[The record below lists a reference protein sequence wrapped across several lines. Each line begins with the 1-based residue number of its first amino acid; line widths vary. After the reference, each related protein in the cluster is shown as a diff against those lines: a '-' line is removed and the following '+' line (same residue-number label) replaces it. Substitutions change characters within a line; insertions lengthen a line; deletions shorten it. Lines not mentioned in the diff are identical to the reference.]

1 MPISPQHR
9 GRSGAS
15 AEFLSR
21 WLDQFSSIG
30 LVVMIFAGIVLFGG
44 SYFSMRALLKAD
56 AE

>member
-1 MPISPQHR
+1 MTHIFFIDQTHQMQILFR
-9 GRSGAS
+9 
-15 AEFLSR
+15 FLS
-21 WLDQFSSIG
+21 

>member
-1 MPISPQHR
+1 VLRLGDR
-9 GRSGAS
+9 GLLFR
-15 AEFLSR
+15 FLS
-21 WLDQFSSIG
+21 